1 MGFYAVTQ
9 GDDGV
14 EVIEICLVFLAV
26 SGSCKEFLY
35 NCMFIPF
42 SFGKDVFQ
50 VLSDVLLTRLKQ
62 LGHMFLAELDCLIL
76 ELDFKAGNAIF
87 GLVDQEF

>member
-1 MGFYAVTQ
+1 MIFAVPH

-26 SGSCKEFLY
+26 GSSCKEFLY
-35 NCMFIPF
+35 NCMFIQF

-50 VLSDVLLTRLKQ
+50 VLSDVLFTRLKQ
-62 LGHMFLAELDCLIL
+62 LGHIFLTEPDCLVL
-76 ELDFKAGNAIF
+76 ELYFKASCAVF
-87 GLVDQEF
+87 GLVDQ